1 MDSEIVLET
10 KLVGDIKGEFY
21 IPSYQ
26 RGYRWGAD
34 EVTRMLDDIYA
45 NGMKK
50 NKGKYC
56 LQPIVVRKK
65 DDSFELVDG
74 QQRLTTLYLIYRY
87 MRNINPMFYEEP
99 SFSLVYWR
107 PSFEASSNYF
117 IEYYNSACY
126 SIQNRR

>member
-1 MDSEIVLET
+1 MDNEIVLET
-10 KLVGDIKGEFY
+10 KLVGDIKGEFFV
-21 IPSYQ
+21 PSYQ

-56 LQPIVVRKK
+56 LQPVVVRKK
-65 DDSFELVDG
+65 GKAYELVDG

-87 MRNINPMFYEEP
+87 IRNANKFSEERLRRIFRAVDDVLAKIENGEESYEE
-99 SFSLVYWR
+99 L
-107 PSFEASSNYF
+107 E
-117 IEYYNSACY
+117 
-126 SIQNRR
+126 IQFNVE